1 MARHAG
7 KVEMEFQE
15 AVRARQSVRVYADR
29 MVEEA
34 KLTAILEAANRAPS
48 AGNFQAYEIY
58 VVRGQAKRQALMES
72 TFDQKFVGQAPVSLV
87 FCTHAGR
94 CEYPSPETWA
104 LEDATIACTFA
115 MLAATDLGL
124 ATCWVGAFSPDL
136 ATKVIGAPEGVT
148 PMAIL
153 PIGYAGETPER
164 TSRRALR
171 ELVHEG

>member
-1 MARHAG
+1 
-7 KVEMEFQE
+7 MEFRE
-15 AVRARQSVRVYADR
+15 VVRARQSVRVYADR
-29 MVEEA
+29 VVEEA
-34 KLTAILEAANRAPS
+34 KLMAILEAVNRAPS

-58 VVRGQAKRQALMES
+58 VVRREAKRQALMES

-94 CEYPSPETWA
+94 CEYPNPETWA

-115 MLAATDLGL
+115 TLAATDLGL
-124 ATCWVGAFSPDL
+124 ATCWVGAFNPE
-136 ATKVIGAPEGVT
+136 AAAKVIGAPEGVM

-153 PIGYAGETPER
+153 PIGYAGETPEW

-171 ELVHEG
+171 ELVHEE